1 MTAPVTLLPVNAG
14 VAITWYIFSD
24 SVRSVSLRLPARAS
38 STALRNAS
46 LRFRTSTVRLSMII
60 KPSLIFSVISENSF
74 RLRVSSAI
82 C

>member
-24 SVRSVSLRLPARAS
+24 SVRSVSLRFPARAS

-46 LRFRTSTVRLSMII
+46 LRFRTSTLRLEPVKSE
-60 KPSLIFSVISENSF
+60 PRIFSAAV
-74 RLRVSSAI
+74 L
-82 C
+82 